1 MHCKH
6 VSNLLPEGFDVTDVT
21 FLSPSRLATYA
32 DCQRKF
38 DYEYVQKVNAPEKTR
53 LYLNQGR
60 AYHGTIE
67 VVCEATSPE
76 DDAQIIYDRAVEA
89 FSEQWREHISPDEYA
104 STAHQEHQRL
114 ENIEAIKT
122 FFDPDGGHGI
132 DHARQSV
139 ATEKWL
145 DCVENGLGLRG
156 RADNILRTDEGIH
169 VIDYKRKLRDVIT
182 SNTASVLEDH
192 LDGTDHDPKRV
203 KNVFQAATYIE
214 GVKQSDL
221 YEDGMNIRFSF
232 YGLLNHTSFEST
244 PDGYEISVRGYP
256 RDTTDIYEEYHDT
269 IWNLL
274 QRAHEGITSGSHDP
288 DPFPLIHDEAC
299 PDCKYREMCTES
311 LAEGVKR

>member
-1 MHCKH
+1 M
-6 VSNLLPEGFDVTDVT
+6 TDVT

-60 AYHGTIE
+60 TYHGTIE
-67 VVCEATSPE
+67 AVCEATYPE
-76 DDAQIIYDRAVEA
+76 DDAQLIYDRAVEA
-89 FSEQWREHISPDEYA
+89 FREQWKEHIDPNDYA
-104 STAHQEHQRL
+104 SRAHQEYQRL
-114 ENIEAIKT
+114 ENLEALKT

-145 DCVENGLGLRG
+145 ECVENGIGLHG
-156 RADNILRTDEGIH
+156 KADNILRTDDGIH
-169 VIDYKRKLRDVIT
+169 VIDYKRNLRDVIT
-182 SNTASVLEDH
+182 SYTASVLEDH

-203 KNVFQAATYIE
+203 RNVFQTATYIE

-221 YEDGMNIRFSF
+221 FEEGMTVQFSF
-232 YGLLNHTSFEST
+232 YGLLNRTSFQST
-244 PDGYEISVRGYP
+244 PSGYQISVRGYP
-256 RDTTDIYEEYHDT
+256 RETTEIYEEHYDT

-274 QRAHEGITSGSHDP
+274 RRSHEGITSSSHDP

-299 PDCKYREMCTES
+299 PDCTFQDMCAEY
-311 LAEGVKR
+311 LAEGVRR

>member
-6 VSNLLPEGFDVTDVT
+6 VSSSPPEGFVVTDVT
-21 FLSPSRLATYA
+21 FLSPSRLATYT

-67 VVCEATSPE
+67 AVCEATNPE
-76 DDAQIIYDRAVEA
+76 DDAQLIYDRAVEA
-89 FSEQWREHISPDEYA
+89 FREQWKEHIDPNDYA
-104 STAHQEHQRL
+104 SRAHQEYQRL
-114 ENIEAIKT
+114 ENLEALKT

-145 DCVENGLGLRG
+145 ECVENGIGLHG
-156 RADNILRTDEGIH
+156 KADNILRTDDGIH
-169 VIDYKRKLRDVIT
+169 VIDYKRNLRDVIT
-182 SNTASVLEDH
+182 SYTASVLEDH

-203 KNVFQAATYIE
+203 RNVFQTATYIE

-221 YEDGMNIRFSF
+221 FEEGMTVQFSF
-232 YGLLNHTSFEST
+232 YGLLNRTSFQST
-244 PDGYEISVRGYP
+244 PSGYQISVRGYP
-256 RDTTDIYEEYHDT
+256 RETTEIYEEHYDT

-274 QRAHEGITSGSHDP
+274 RRSHEGITSSSHDP

-299 PDCKYREMCTES
+299 PDCTFQNMCAEY
-311 LAEGVKR
+311 LAEEVRR

>member
-6 VSNLLPEGFDVTDVT
+6 VSSSPPEGFVVTDVT

-38 DYEYVQKVNAPEKTR
+38 DYEYVQKVNPSEKTR

-67 VVCEATSPE
+67 AVCEATNPE
-76 DDAQIIYDRAVEA
+76 DDAQLIYDRAVEA
-89 FSEQWREHISPDEYA
+89 FREHWKEHIDPNDYA
-104 STAHQEHQRL
+104 SRAHQEYQRL
-114 ENIEAIKT
+114 ENLEALKT

-139 ATEKWL
+139 TTEKWL
-145 DCVENGLGLRG
+145 ECVENGIGLHG
-156 RADNILRTDEGIH
+156 KADNILRTDDGIH
-169 VIDYKRKLRDVIT
+169 VIDYKRNLRDVIT
-182 SNTASVLEDH
+182 SYTASVLEDH

-203 KNVFQAATYIE
+203 RNVFQTATYIE

-221 YEDGMNIRFSF
+221 FEEGMTVQFSF
-232 YGLLNHTSFEST
+232 YGLLNRTSFQST
-244 PDGYEISVRGYP
+244 PSGYQISVRGYP
-256 RDTTDIYEEYHDT
+256 RETTEIYEEHYDT

-274 QRAHEGITSGSHDP
+274 RRSHEGITSNSHDP

-299 PDCKYREMCTES
+299 PDCTFQDMCAEY
-311 LAEGVKR
+311 LAEGVRR

>member
-6 VSNLLPEGFDVTDVT
+6 VSSSPPEGFVVTDVT

-38 DYEYVQKVNAPEKTR
+38 DYEYVQKVNPSEKTR

-67 VVCEATSPE
+67 AVCEATNPE
-76 DDAQIIYDRAVEA
+76 DDAQLIYDRAVEA
-89 FSEQWREHISPDEYA
+89 FREHWKEHIDPNDYA
-104 STAHQEHQRL
+104 FRAHQEYQRL
-114 ENIEAIKT
+114 ENLEALKT

-139 ATEKWL
+139 TTEKWL
-145 DCVENGLGLRG
+145 ECVENGIGLHG
-156 RADNILRTDEGIH
+156 KADNILRTDDGIH
-169 VIDYKRKLRDVIT
+169 VIDYKRNLRDVIT
-182 SNTASVLEDH
+182 SYTASVLEDH

-203 KNVFQAATYIE
+203 RNVFQTATYIE

-221 YEDGMNIRFSF
+221 FEEGMTVQFSF
-232 YGLLNHTSFEST
+232 YGLLNRTSFQST
-244 PDGYEISVRGYP
+244 PSGYQISVRGYP
-256 RDTTDIYEEYHDT
+256 RETTEIYEEHYDT

-274 QRAHEGITSGSHDP
+274 RRSHEGITSNSHDP

-299 PDCKYREMCTES
+299 PDCTFQDMCAEY
-311 LAEGVKR
+311 LAEGVRR